1 LIKNALIFVG
11 GFGTRLGSITKRTP
25 KPLIKFNKQPFIEYI
40 IKEIIKF
47 QVKKIILLCHYKYK
61 MFYRN
66 YHNKKFN
73 NIKIKC
79 IKENQPLG
87 TAGSLFKAKR
97 FINGKT
103 IVCNGDTFIKANYKE
118 IRYLKL
124 NKKIMFMYLVKNSTY
139 KSNKILND
147 LTIKNTIVKNN
158 TQIKRIKYMN
168 AGFYI
173 IDKKIIKYLKNKNS
187 LENEVLPELIKR
199 QLIIGK
205 IYKKTFLDIGT
216 KKNLKKF
223 NFLIRYKK
231 V

>member
-1 LIKNALIFVG
+1 MIKNALILVG
-11 GFGTRLGSITKRTP
+11 GFGTRLGGITKRIP

-40 IKEIIKF
+40 INEIAKF
-47 QVKKIILLCHYKYK
+47 KVKKIILLCHYKYRI
-61 MFYRN
+61 FYKN

-103 IVCNGDTFIKANYKE
+103 IVCNGDTFIKGNYEE
-118 IRYLKL
+118 IKHLKL
-124 NKKIMFMYLVKNSTY
+124 KKKFMFMYLVENSTY

-147 LTIKNTIVKNN
+147 LIIKKSIVKNN
-158 TQIKRIKYMN
+158 TKKKKKKYMN

-173 IDKKIIKYLKNKNS
+173 IDKKIVKYLKNKNS
-187 LENEVLPELIKR
+187 IENEVLPELIKR

-205 IYKKTFLDIGT
+205 LYKKTFLDIGT

-223 NFLIRYKK
+223 NLLIKYKK